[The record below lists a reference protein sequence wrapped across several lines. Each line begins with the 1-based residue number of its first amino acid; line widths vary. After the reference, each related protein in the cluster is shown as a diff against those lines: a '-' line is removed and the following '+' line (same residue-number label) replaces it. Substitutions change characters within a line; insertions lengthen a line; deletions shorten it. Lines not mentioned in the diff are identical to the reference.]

1 MKNLIFA
8 LSALMLASP
17 LAGCGFT
24 PLYAD
29 TVNSGQIQI
38 EKIEGRSGHAL
49 RKELIQYLAVG
60 LPGLEGPATL
70 TIALDENLNRL
81 TFKPDEAASRTD
93 VVAVADYVLV
103 IDDGAITGKV
113 RVETTFNVPDEPFAD
128 IAAQSDASSRA
139 MQLMARRLVDDMRIK
154 LANQK

>member
-1 MKNLIFA
+1 MRNLVFA
-8 LSALMLASP
+8 LIAALMVSP
-17 LAGCGFT
+17 LSGCGFT

-29 TVNSGQIQI
+29 TVGTGQIHI

-70 TIALDENLNRL
+70 TIVLDENLNRL

-103 IDDGAITGKV
+103 VDDGAISGKI

-139 MQLMARRLVDDMRIK
+139 MQLMARRLVDDMRFK
-154 LANQK
+154 LADQ